1 MGKYAI
7 GESRDFYSHHGTI
20 SDQLVNVVECPPVR
34 DEQQSGGASYYNS
47 LEKLI
52 SSLEGSMQHVVIV
65 VKYTH
70 LGFNAFK
77 LNRNYFCYEMLNCRK
92 IFI

>member
-7 GESRDFYSHHGTI
+7 GESRDLYSHHGTI
-20 SDQLVNVVECPPVR
+20 ADQLVNVVECPPVR
-34 DEQQSGGASYYNS
+34 DEQQGGGSYYNS
-47 LEKLI
+47 LEKLLAR
-52 SSLEGSMQHVVIV
+52 LEGPVQHVVIV

-77 LNRNYFCYEMLNCRK
+77 LNRKYYGY
-92 IFI
+92 

>member
-1 MGKYAI
+1 MLGKYAI

-20 SDQLVNVVECPPVR
+20 ANNYPVNIIECPAAR
-34 DEQQSGGASYYNS
+34 DDQAASYYNN
-47 LEKLI
+47 LEKII
-52 SSLEGSMQHVVIV
+52 SGLETAVHHVVVV

-77 LNRNYFCYEMLNCRK
+77 LNREA
-92 IFI
+92 